1 MMVGGRTAP
10 PSASAGPASGTVPRT
25 AGIMDTHASDTTR
38 TTDGATRTGGADG
51 AGGTSRSATA
61 RTAPQDS
68 PARPGARLR
77 RAASAL
83 SGRFQPVPSPDQAVP
98 QPGGAQEPIA
108 TIRAIA
114 QRRAGRIVSVL
125 RLVVVVGILVD
136 LVFFPPREHVAASI
150 AIAAVYTAWSLVLLT
165 GAWRDALPAW
175 GVWTVLLVDL
185 PALTALLAVSGSL
198 SDPTW
203 ATPFTD
209 DAFVL
214 IPILAAFQLRPRIT
228 AACGAASTLVYAAA
242 TTAGHSHATPDPHYV
257 ALHAVFIA
265 LVSVAAVLLS
275 WVQQS
280 RTAMIAA
287 LAQHRADLLA
297 QTMSADDRERRDL
310 AEALHDGALQNVL
323 VARQDLDEAQA
334 QSPSE
339 ELRRAEQALREVTGQ
354 LRSCLSELHPAVL
367 EHRGLG
373 QALEQLARQVG
384 ARAHVRVEVDC
395 RAPDAGY
402 ETDRLLYHCARE
414 LLGNAAKHARAS
426 LVQVRL
432 YASADEIRLEVA
444 DDGVGLPADG
454 VRQRVAEGH
463 IGLASQRVRIES
475 SGGTLVLS
483 PNRPGGTLAVVTLPR
498 RAAPASPPATH
509 APTDADTAG

>member
-1 MMVGGRTAP
+1 
-10 PSASAGPASGTVPRT
+10 
-25 AGIMDTHASDTTR
+25 MDTQASDTTR
-38 TTDGATRTGGADG
+38 ATDGAIRTDDANGASGITRTAP
-51 AGGTSRSATA
+51 A
-61 RTAPQDS
+61 RTAPRGS
-68 PARPGARLR
+68 PDRPVARLR

-108 TIRAIA
+108 TIRAVA

-125 RLVVVVGILVD
+125 RLVVVVGILVN

-150 AIAAVYTAWSLVLLT
+150 AIAAVYIAWSLVLLA
-165 GAWRDALPAW
+165 GAWRDALPSW

-185 PALTALLAVSGSL
+185 PALTALLAVSGGL

-203 ATPFTD
+203 ASPFTD

-242 TTAGHSHATPDPHYV
+242 ATAGHSHAAPDPHYV

-297 QTMSADDRERRDL
+297 QTMSAGDRDRRDL

-323 VARQDLDEAQA
+323 VARQDVNEARGQG
-334 QSPSE
+334 PSE
-339 ELRRAEQALREVTGQ
+339 ELRRAEQALREATGQ

-384 ARAHVRVEVDC
+384 ARAHFRVEVDC

-414 LLGNAAKHARAS
+414 LLGNAAKHAQAG
-426 LVQVRL
+426 LVRVRL

-454 VRQRVAEGH
+454 VQQRVAEGH

-475 SGGTLVLS
+475 SGGALVLS
-483 PNRPGGTLAVVTLPR
+483 PNRPSGTLAVVTLPR
-498 RAAPASPPATH
+498 RAAPATPPATS
-509 APTDADTAG
+509 TDAETTP